1 MKYRVNVENRV
12 HVVEIRE
19 EDGCRRV
26 FWDGKS
32 VDVDGILD
40 PTNSVSSMIIDG
52 RPYEVSWESDGES
65 YWVDLGQSVVDVQ
78 VSRRLMG
85 GDKSGALKR
94 ELQHEVVT
102 APMPGMVV
110 TVKVEPNQEVRMGE
124 PLLILEAM
132 KMENELR
139 SPVQARV
146 HEVLVETGKKV
157 EKGEKLLVLR
167 K

>member
-1 MKYRVNVENRV
+1 MKYRVTVGDRV
-12 HVVEIRE
+12 HVVEVRE
-19 EDGCRRV
+19 EEDCRKI

-32 VDVDGILD
+32 VDVDCILD
-40 PTNSVSSMIIDG
+40 RTNPVSSIIIDG
-52 RPYEVSWESDGES
+52 RPHEVSWESDGES
-65 YWVDLGQSVVDVQ
+65 FWVGLGQSVFEVQ

-85 GDKSGALKR
+85 GGKAGALKR
-94 ELQHEVVT
+94 EHPQEVIT

-110 TVKVEPNQEVRMGE
+110 TVKVEPNQEVKMGE

>member
-1 MKYRVNVENRV
+1 MKYRVTVKNRV
-12 HVVEIRE
+12 HMVEVRE
-19 EDGCRRV
+19 KEDCRRI
-26 FWDGKS
+26 FWDGKPM
-32 VDVDGILD
+32 DVDFIQD
-40 PTNSVSSMIIDG
+40 RTNPVSSMIIEG
-52 RPYEVSWESDGES
+52 RPYEVSWKNDGES
-65 YWVDLGQSVVDVQ
+65 YWVALGQSVFEVR
-78 VSRRLMG
+78 VSRGLTG
-85 GDKSGALKR
+85 GDKSGDLR
-94 ELQHEVVT
+94 GEQSQEVIT

-110 TVKVEPNQEVRMGE
+110 TVKVEPNQEVKIGE

-157 EKGEKLLVLR
+157 EKGEKLLVLQ